1 MKNRKVESR
10 VPEMKKTGRETV
22 REKSEGPMVYFMS

>member
-10 VPEMKKTGRETV
+10 VPEMKKAVREKV
-22 REKSEGPMVYFMS
+22 REKSKAPMVYFMS